1 MTPAGHAAAEGPRGM
16 SSPSRGEDT
25 MTDTVGHDAA
35 LRWRELAAEECAQ
48 RLSSAS
54 MGRVGWTVGGLQ
66 QILPVSYA
74 MDAGRVVFRTS
85 AYGAL
90 AHLRHPTNVAFE
102 IDQVDAAAGTGW
114 SVVVQGSAHAVVLPQ
129 ELVDLWARPDIVP
142 WAPGTRNVFIAITVH
157 ALSGRVAQAPF
168 AA

>member
-1 MTPAGHAAAEGPRGM
+1 M
-16 SSPSRGEDT
+16 SSPSQGEDI
-25 MTDTVGHDAA
+25 MTVTVHPDAP
-35 LRWRELAAEECAQ
+35 LRWRELTIADCEQ

-54 MGRVGWTVGGLQ
+54 TGRVGWAVGGLQ

-90 AHLRHPTNVAFE
+90 GHLRQPTNVAFE

-114 SVVVQGSAHAVVLPQ
+114 SVVVQGSARAVVLPQ
-129 ELVDLWARPDIVP
+129 ELVDLWSRPDIVP
-142 WAPGTRNVFIAITVH
+142 WAPGTRNLFIAITVH
-157 ALSGRVAQAPF
+157 ALSGRVAEAPF